1 MNNLYGTDL
10 SQSNL
15 PPAIGIEEAADE
27 KMNFVP
33 ETILNNPEANKIFE
47 DWHSKQSDPDAAESL
62 LKKLTQLALN
72 PHTQLAALLFL
83 QYQNEVDLPNQY
95 EKNVP
100 EETKKLFAE
109 ALPLYQRMLKVH
121 QFPERPKN
129 SEQAELTLRMLLTVL
144 ADVQLLA
151 VFLVLQ
157 LQKLEQME
165 SLPPKKRDATAWTAL
180 HVHAPLAGRLGIF
193 WIKAELEDRAF
204 RQLEYEKY
212 QLLKKKIARKR
223 SERSDNVE
231 RILAKIQQILKK
243 AGILHEIHGRYKRFY
258 SIFQKLEKVDNNFER
273 IQDLIAF
280 RIIVKNVDKCYAA
293 LSFIHENWVP
303 VKNRFKDYIV
313 KPKSNGYQSLHT
325 TVTDLRDDDPGYSRP
340 IEIQIRTHKM
350 HRIAEYGVA
359 AHWIYKEKRLQLIEK
374 TTEQIE
380 ESLIENTKKETD
392 DETMPMID
400 LFSDNIYVMTPARE
414 IRELPQAATPVD
426 FAYAI
431 HSEVG
436 NRTTG
441 AKANGIITRLD
452 SNLRSGDTV
461 EILTSPR
468 QEPRKEW
475 LEFVKTRHAR
485 SKIKHALH
493 ERSRE
498 GRRKEGLEKL
508 EREFRNYN
516 LHLNRLI
523 REGKMEHESRQ
534 HKNQE
539 FDHILFCIGDGTVR
553 CDEVRRWFVNDHE
566 SDSVSSTP
574 ESSKIAEAK
583 LQSRK
588 KKTSL
593 TSSGSTIIVNGMDN
607 VMTRIARCCSPV
619 KNQAIRGYLT
629 QERVITIHK
638 EKCSFLQK
646 LCLERMVKVHWEVSI
661 IRKDK

>member
-1 MNNLYGTDL
+1 MKNISGTDTSENNLSTT
-10 SQSNL
+10 
-15 PPAIGIEEAADE
+15 IGRDKLAVDR
-27 KMNFVP
+27 MTLVPDSMLTNP
-33 ETILNNPEANKIFE
+33 ETYKIFE
-47 DWHSKQSDPDAAESL
+47 DWYSQQSDPDAAELLFNNLSQFSL
-62 LKKLTQLALN
+62 KPPTL
-72 PHTQLAALLFL
+72 LAALFFML
-83 QYQNEVDLPNQY
+83 YQQENDLPKHFEKMVSDENQ
-95 EKNVP
+95 
-100 EETKKLFAE
+100 KLFAQ
-109 ALPLYQRMLKVH
+109 ATLFYQRLLKVH

-129 SEQAELTLRMLLTVL
+129 PEQAELTLRMLLTVL

-157 LQKLEQME
+157 LQKLEQIE
-165 SLPPKKRDATAWTAL
+165 TIPAKKRDATAWTAL

-204 RQLEYEKY
+204 LQLEYENY
-212 QLLKKKIARKR
+212 QILKNKIARKR

-231 RILAKIQQILKK
+231 RILTKIQLILKDAKIP
-243 AGILHEIHGRYKRFY
+243 HEVQGRYKRFY
-258 SIFQKLEKVDNNFER
+258 SIFLKLEKVDNDFER

-280 RIIVKNVDKCYAA
+280 RIIVENVDECYAA
-293 LSFIHENWVP
+293 LSFIHENWNP

-325 TVTDLRDDDPGYSRP
+325 TLIDLRDDDPGYSRA
-340 IEIQIRTHKM
+340 IEIQIRTKKM

-359 AHWIYKEKRLQLIEK
+359 AHWLYKEKIQPSKENVV
-374 TTEQIE
+374 EQIE
-380 ESLIENTKKETD
+380 ESLAEKDKTDND
-392 DETMPMID
+392 DETMPLID

-414 IRELPQAATPVD
+414 IRELPQAATPID

-441 AKANGIITRLD
+441 AKANGKILRLD
-452 SNLRSGDTV
+452 SSLFSGDTV

-498 GRRKEGLEKL
+498 GRRKEGFETL
-508 EREFRNYN
+508 EREFKNHN

-523 REGKMEHESRQ
+523 REGRMEHESRQ

-539 FDHILFCIGDGTVR
+539 FEHILFCIGDGSVR
-553 CDEVRRWFVNDHE
+553 SEEVRRWFVDDPITDHE
-566 SDSVSSTP
+566 SP
-574 ESSKIAEAK
+574 ELESSKADEVK
-583 LQSRK
+583 TPSRK
-588 KKTSL
+588 KASTA
-593 TSSGSTIIVNGMDN
+593 SSENSIIVDGMDN
-607 VMTRIARCCSPV
+607 VMTRIARCCSPN
-619 KNQAIRGYLT
+619 KNQAILGYLT

-638 EKCSFLQK
+638 AKCSFLKNLSQ
-646 LCLERMVKVHWEVSI
+646 ERIVKVLWDSSL
-661 IRKDK
+661 